1 MTKTVSKVETELRYC
16 LVACVRNKLIACF
29 LDMKEAYARLKASK
43 NDAMIFFFLYYE
55 VKYKSEG
62 SIYHKNTQHIKRY
75 IHSGNTPNPIPSV
88 SFLLFVQAKPQ
99 FSSTSPFF

>member
-43 NDAMIFFFLYYE
+43 NDAMIFLF
-55 VKYKSEG
+55 
-62 SIYHKNTQHIKRY
+62 Y
-75 IHSGNTPNPIPSV
+75 IT
-88 SFLLFVQAKPQ
+88 K
-99 FSSTSPFF
+99 